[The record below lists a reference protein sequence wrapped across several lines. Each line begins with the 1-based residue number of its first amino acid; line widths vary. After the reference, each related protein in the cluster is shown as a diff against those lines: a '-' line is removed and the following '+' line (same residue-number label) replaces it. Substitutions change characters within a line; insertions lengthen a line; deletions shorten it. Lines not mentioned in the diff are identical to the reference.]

1 MEFYTLASS
10 SAGNAALVCHEN
22 THILIDAGISC
33 RRITQSL
40 AALSLTLDDLDGILI
55 THEHVDHVRA
65 LGTLQKKHAVP
76 LYASF
81 GTAAALDY
89 PAPYLH
95 AFAADETFTIKDLQI
110 RSFRTSHDAKESVGY
125 RIESSDGSLAVLT
138 DTGFITDDAHDAAL
152 GADMLLL
159 ESNHDVVMLKN
170 GSYPYYLKQRILGE
184 CGHLSNETA
193 AEFAV
198 ECVRAGTSD
207 ILLAHLS
214 DENNSPQLAE
224 YTVGRALQSSGLSVR
239 LAAAPRDT
247 ISEVHVCRR
256 SPSFASE
263 N

>member
-55 THEHVDHVRA
+55 THEHIDHVRA

-159 ESNHDVVMLKN
+159 ESNHDVIMLKN
-170 GSYPYYLKQRILGE
+170 GEYPYYLKQRILGE
-184 CGHLSNETA
+184 CGHLSNEAA

>member
-40 AALSLTLDDLDGILI
+40 AVLSLTLDDLDGILI
-55 THEHVDHVRA
+55 THEHIDHVRA
-65 LGTLQKKHAVP
+65 LGTLQKKRAVP

-159 ESNHDVVMLKN
+159 ESNHDVIMLKN
-170 GSYPYYLKQRILGE
+170 GGYPYYLKQRILGE
-184 CGHLSNETA
+184 CGHLSNEAA

-214 DENNSPQLAE
+214 GENNTPSLAE
-224 YTVGRALQSSGLSVR
+224 YAVGRALQAKGLSVR

-247 ISEVHVCRR
+247 ISEVHICRR

>member
-55 THEHVDHVRA
+55 THEHIDHVRA

-159 ESNHDVVMLKN
+159 ESNHDVIMLKN

-184 CGHLSNETA
+184 CGHLSNEAA

-224 YTVGRALQSSGLSVR
+224 YTVGRALQASGLSVR
-239 LAAAPRDT
+239 LSAVPRDT
-247 ISEVHVCRR
+247 ISEVHICRR
-256 SPSFASE
+256 SPFFASE

>member
-10 SAGNAALVCHEN
+10 SAGNAALVCHN
-22 THILIDAGISC
+22 DTHLLIDAGISC

-55 THEHVDHVRA
+55 THEHVDHVRG
-65 LGTLQKKHAVP
+65 LGTLQKKHAIP

-95 AFAADETFTIKDLQI
+95 AFAADETFAIKDLQI

-138 DTGFITDDAHDAAL
+138 DTGYITDEAHDLAL

-170 GSYPYYLKQRILGE
+170 GGYPYYLKQRILSE
-184 CGHLSNETA
+184 YGHLSNEAA
-193 AEFAV
+193 AEFAI

-239 LAAAPRDT
+239 LATAPRDT

>member
-55 THEHVDHVRA
+55 THEHIDHVRA

-95 AFAADETFTIKDLQI
+95 AFAADETFAIKDLQI

-159 ESNHDVVMLKN
+159 ESNHDVIMLKN
-170 GSYPYYLKQRILGE
+170 GDYPYYLKQRILGE
-184 CGHLSNETA
+184 CGHLSNEAA

-214 DENNSPQLAE
+214 DENNSPELAE

>member
-10 SAGNAALVCHEN
+10 SAGNAALVCHN
-22 THILIDAGISC
+22 DTHLLIDAGISC

-55 THEHVDHVRA
+55 THEHIDHVRA

-95 AFAADETFTIKDLQI
+95 AFAADEAFAIKDLQI

-125 RIESSDGSLAVLT
+125 RIESDAGSLAVLT
-138 DTGFITDDAHDAAL
+138 DTGFVTDEAHDAAL

-170 GSYPYYLKQRILGE
+170 GGYPYYLKQRILSE
-184 CGHLSNETA
+184 YGHLSNDTA
-193 AEFAV
+193 AEFAI

>member
-55 THEHVDHVRA
+55 THEHIDHVRA

-95 AFAADETFTIKDLQI
+95 AFAADEAFAIKDLQI

-159 ESNHDVVMLKN
+159 ESNHDVIMLKN

-184 CGHLSNETA
+184 CGHLSNEAA
-193 AEFAV
+193 AEFAI

>member
-55 THEHVDHVRA
+55 THEHIDHVRA

-76 LYASF
+76 LYASS

-170 GSYPYYLKQRILGE
+170 GGYPYYLKQRILSE
-184 CGHLSNETA
+184 YGHLSNDAA
-193 AEFAV
+193 AEFAI

>member
-55 THEHVDHVRA
+55 THEHIDHVRA

-95 AFAADETFTIKDLQI
+95 AFAADETFAIKDLQI

-184 CGHLSNETA
+184 CGHLSNEAA

-214 DENNSPQLAE
+214 GENNTPSLAE
-224 YTVGRALQSSGLSVR
+224 YAVGRALQARGLSVR

-247 ISEVHVCRR
+247 ISEVHICRR

>member
-55 THEHVDHVRA
+55 THEHIDHVRA

-95 AFAADETFTIKDLQI
+95 AFAADETFAIKDLQI

-170 GSYPYYLKQRILGE
+170 GGYPYYLKQRILGE
-184 CGHLSNETA
+184 CGHLSNEAA

>member
-55 THEHVDHVRA
+55 THEHIDHVRA
-65 LGTLQKKHAVP
+65 LGTLQKKHAAP

-81 GTAAALDY
+81 GTAAAISY

-95 AFAADETFTIKDLQI
+95 VFAADETFTIKDLQI
-110 RSFRTSHDAKESVGY
+110 RSFRTSHDA
-125 RIESSDGSLAVLT
+125 
-138 DTGFITDDAHDAAL
+138 AL

-159 ESNHDVVMLKN
+159 ESNHDVIMLKN
-170 GSYPYYLKQRILGE
+170 GSYPYYLKQRILGK
-184 CGHLSNETA
+184 CGHLSNEAA

-224 YTVGRALQSSGLSVR
+224 YTVGRALQASGLSVR
-239 LAAAPRDT
+239 LSAAPRDT
-247 ISEVHVCRR
+247 ISEVHICRR

>member
-55 THEHVDHVRA
+55 THEHIDHVRA

-76 LYASF
+76 LYASS

-184 CGHLSNETA
+184 CGHLSNEAA

-198 ECVRAGTSD
+198 
-207 ILLAHLS
+207 
-214 DENNSPQLAE
+214 
-224 YTVGRALQSSGLSVR
+224 
-239 LAAAPRDT
+239 
-247 ISEVHVCRR
+247 
-256 SPSFASE
+256 
-263 N
+263 

>member
-138 DTGFITDDAHDAAL
+138 DTGYITDEAHNGAVGAAL
-152 GADMLLL
+152 VLL
-159 ESNHDVVMLKN
+159 EANTDGVKVKN
-170 GSYPYYLKQRILGE
+170 GS
-184 CGHLSNETA
+184 
-193 AEFAV
+193 
-198 ECVRAGTSD
+198 
-207 ILLAHLS
+207 
-214 DENNSPQLAE
+214 
-224 YTVGRALQSSGLSVR
+224 
-239 LAAAPRDT
+239 
-247 ISEVHVCRR
+247 
-256 SPSFASE
+256 
-263 N
+263 

>member
-55 THEHVDHVRA
+55 THEHIDHVRA

-170 GSYPYYLKQRILGE
+170 GGYPYYLKQRILGE
-184 CGHLSNETA
+184 CGHLSNEAA

-239 LAAAPRDT
+239 LATAPRDT
-247 ISEVHVCRR
+247 ISEVHICRR

>member
-55 THEHVDHVRA
+55 THEHIDHVRA

-95 AFAADETFTIKDLQI
+95 AFAADETFAIKDLQI

-170 GSYPYYLKQRILGE
+170 GGYPYYLKQRILGE
-184 CGHLSNETA
+184 CGHLSNEAA

-224 YTVGRALQSSGLSVR
+224 YTVGRALQASGLSVR
-239 LAAAPRDT
+239 LSAAPRDT
-247 ISEVHVCRR
+247 IREVHVCRR

>member
-55 THEHVDHVRA
+55 THEHIDHVRA

-170 GSYPYYLKQRILGE
+170 GGYPYYLKQRILGE
-184 CGHLSNETA
+184 CGHLSNEAA

-214 DENNSPQLAE
+214 DENNSPELAE

>member
-1 MEFYTLASS
+1 MRR
-10 SAGNAALVCHEN
+10 SAP
-22 THILIDAGISC
+22 
-33 RRITQSL
+33 RRRSNTQSRACAPL
-40 AALSLTLDDLDGILI
+40 PRAKSL
-55 THEHVDHVRA
+55 
-65 LGTLQKKHAVP
+65 
-76 LYASF
+76 
-81 GTAAALDY
+81 
-89 PAPYLH
+89 
-95 AFAADETFTIKDLQI
+95 
-110 RSFRTSHDAKESVGY
+110 RSRTCTSARSDAKESVGY
-125 RIESSDGSLAVLT
+125 RIESDAGSLAVLT
-138 DTGFITDDAHDAAL
+138 DTGFVTDEAHDAAL

-170 GSYPYYLKQRILGE
+170 GGYPYYLKQRILSE
-184 CGHLSNETA
+184 YGHLSNDAA
-193 AEFAV
+193 AEFAI

>member
-55 THEHVDHVRA
+55 THEHIDHVRA
-65 LGTLQKKHAVP
+65 LGTLQKSTRSRSTQVLAPPRRSAIPRRICMP
-76 LYASF
+76 LPQTRPSPSRTCRSARSAPRTMQRKASATALRAATLARRADRHRLHH
-81 GTAAALDY
+81 GRRARCSARSGHAAARVE
-89 PAPYLH
+89 PRCRH
-95 AFAADETFTIKDLQI
+95 AQ
-110 RSFRTSHDAKESVGY
+110 
-125 RIESSDGSLAVLT
+125 
-138 DTGFITDDAHDAAL
+138 
-152 GADMLLL
+152 
-159 ESNHDVVMLKN
+159 N

-184 CGHLSNETA
+184 CGHLSNEAA

-224 YTVGRALQSSGLSVR
+224 YTVGRALQASGLSVR
-239 LAAAPRDT
+239 LSAAPRDT

>member
-55 THEHVDHVRA
+55 THEHIDHVRA

-81 GTAAALDY
+81 GTAAAISY

-95 AFAADETFTIKDLQI
+95 VFAADETFTIKDLQI

-159 ESNHDVVMLKN
+159 ESNHDVIMLKN
-170 GSYPYYLKQRILGE
+170 GSYPYYLKQRILGK
-184 CGHLSNETA
+184 CGHLSNEAA

-224 YTVGRALQSSGLSVR
+224 YTVGRALQASGLSVR
-239 LAAAPRDT
+239 LSAAPRDT
-247 ISEVHVCRR
+247 ISEVHICRR